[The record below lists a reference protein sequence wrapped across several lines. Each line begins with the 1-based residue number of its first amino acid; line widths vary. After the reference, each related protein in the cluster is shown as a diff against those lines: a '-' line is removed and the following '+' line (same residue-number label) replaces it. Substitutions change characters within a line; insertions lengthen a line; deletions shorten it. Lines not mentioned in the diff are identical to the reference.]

1 MLGKLLKYELKATSR
16 VFIPLYIAI
25 LVVSIVNGLSLNLEI
40 LNIQG
45 LATIVL
51 MCLFISLFVITI
63 VVTIQRFNKNLLKD
77 EGYLM
82 FTLPVS
88 SKHLVLSKY
97 LTSLIWTFLSFIV
110 AFLSFTIIFMI
121 PTYKYFDFSYF
132 INEFNLLFSNM
143 LNLNILGQ
151 FIKIILLMIISYT
164 IFIFNVYLALS
175 VGQLPIF
182 NRFRNVSSFI
192 GFLVINLLISYAQNI
207 VSLFVNDASVN
218 IEAIDNIN
226 YAINSVTSIV
236 SKGLNI
242 AIVINLIIILVLF
255 FATTYILDKKF
266 SYLKIVNGS
275 NLNIYHYLYI
285 N

>member
-16 VFIPLYIAI
+16 VFVPLYIAI

-40 LNIQG
+40 FNIQG
-45 LATIVL
+45 LATIIL

-88 SKHLVLSKY
+88 SKHLILSKY

-110 AFLSFTIIFMI
+110 ALLSFTIIFTI
-121 PTYKYFDFSYF
+121 ATYGDFNYSYF

-192 GFLVINLLISYAQNI
+192 GFLVINLLISYVQNI
-207 VSLFVNDASVN
+207 VDNAFVN
-218 IEAIDNIN
+218 IEAIDNVN
-226 YAINSVTSIV
+226 YSIDSISSIV
-236 SKGLNI
+236 SKGLNV
-242 AIVINLIIILVLF
+242 AIIINIIIILVLF
-255 FATTYILDKKF
+255 FATSYILNKK
-266 SYLKIVNGS
+266 L
-275 NLNIYHYLYI
+275 NLE
-285 N
+285 

>member
-88 SKHLVLSKY
+88 SKHLILSKY

-151 FIKIILLMIISYT
+151 FLKIILLMIISYT

-226 YAINSVTSIV
+226 YAISSVTSIV

-242 AIVINLIIILVLF
+242 AIVINIMIILVLF
-255 FATTYILDKKF
+255 FATTYILDKK
-266 SYLKIVNGS
+266 L
-275 NLNIYHYLYI
+275 NLE
-285 N
+285 

>member
-97 LTSLIWTFLSFIV
+97 LTSLIWTFLSFVV

-151 FIKIILLMIISYT
+151 FLKIILLMIISYT

-218 IEAIDNIN
+218 IEAIDNVN
-226 YAINSVTSIV
+226 YSIDSISSIV
-236 SKGLNI
+236 SKGLNV
-242 AIVINLIIILVLF
+242 AIIINIIIILVLF
-255 FATTYILDKKF
+255 FATSYILNKK
-266 SYLKIVNGS
+266 L
-275 NLNIYHYLYI
+275 NLE
-285 N
+285 

>member
-88 SKHLVLSKY
+88 SKYLVLSKY

-110 AFLSFTIIFMI
+110 ALLSFTIIFTI
-121 PTYKYFDFSYF
+121 ATYGDFNYSYF

-151 FIKIILLMIISYT
+151 FLKIILLMIISYT

-255 FATTYILDKKF
+255 FATTYILDKK
-266 SYLKIVNGS
+266 L
-275 NLNIYHYLYI
+275 NLE
-285 N
+285 

>member
-25 LVVSIVNGLSLNLEI
+25 LIVSIVNGLSLNLEI

-45 LATIVL
+45 LATIIL

-88 SKHLVLSKY
+88 SKHLILSKY
-97 LTSLIWTFLSFIV
+97 LTSLIWTFLSFVV

-255 FATTYILDKKF
+255 FATTYILDKK
-266 SYLKIVNGS
+266 L
-275 NLNIYHYLYI
+275 NLE
-285 N
+285 

>member
-16 VFIPLYIAI
+16 VFVPLYIAI

-97 LTSLIWTFLSFIV
+97 LTSLIWTFLSFVV

-151 FIKIILLMIISYT
+151 FLKIILLMIISYT

-226 YAINSVTSIV
+226 YAISSVTSIV

-255 FATTYILDKKF
+255 FATTYILDKK
-266 SYLKIVNGS
+266 L
-275 NLNIYHYLYI
+275 NLE
-285 N
+285 

>member
-16 VFIPLYIAI
+16 VFVPLYIAI

-40 LNIQG
+40 FNIQG
-45 LATIVL
+45 LATIIL

-88 SKHLVLSKY
+88 SKHLILSKY
-97 LTSLIWTFLSFIV
+97 LTSLIWTFLSFVV

-192 GFLVINLLISYAQNI
+192 GFLVINLLISYVQNI
-207 VSLFVNDASVN
+207 VDNAFVN
-218 IEAIDNIN
+218 IEAIDNVN
-226 YAINSVTSIV
+226 YSIDSISSIV
-236 SKGLNI
+236 SKGLNV
-242 AIVINLIIILVLF
+242 AIIINIIIILVLF
-255 FATTYILDKKF
+255 FATSYILNKK
-266 SYLKIVNGS
+266 L
-275 NLNIYHYLYI
+275 NLE
-285 N
+285 

>member
-40 LNIQG
+40 FNIQG
-45 LATIVL
+45 LATIIL

-110 AFLSFTIIFMI
+110 ALLSFTIFTIIFMI

-151 FIKIILLMIISYT
+151 FLKIILLMIISYT

-226 YAINSVTSIV
+226 YAISSVTSIV

-255 FATTYILDKKF
+255 FATTYILDKK
-266 SYLKIVNGS
+266 L
-275 NLNIYHYLYI
+275 NLE
-285 N
+285 

>member
-82 FTLPVS
+82 LTLPVS

-97 LTSLIWTFLSFIV
+97 LTSLIWTFLSFVV

-226 YAINSVTSIV
+226 YAISSVTSIV

-255 FATTYILDKKF
+255 FATTYILDKK
-266 SYLKIVNGS
+266 L
-275 NLNIYHYLYI
+275 NLE
-285 N
+285 

>member
-97 LTSLIWTFLSFIV
+97 LTSLIWTFLSFVV

-151 FIKIILLMIISYT
+151 FLRIILLMIISYT

-255 FATTYILDKKF
+255 FATTYILDKK
-266 SYLKIVNGS
+266 L
-275 NLNIYHYLYI
+275 NLE
-285 N
+285 

>member
-97 LTSLIWTFLSFIV
+97 LTSLIWTFLSFVV

-151 FIKIILLMIISYT
+151 FLKIILLMIISYT

-192 GFLVINLLISYAQNI
+192 GFLVINLFISYAQNI

-255 FATTYILDKKF
+255 FATTYILDKK
-266 SYLKIVNGS
+266 L
-275 NLNIYHYLYI
+275 NLE
-285 N
+285 

>member
-16 VFIPLYIAI
+16 VFVPLYIAI

-40 LNIQG
+40 FNIQG
-45 LATIVL
+45 LATIIL

-88 SKHLVLSKY
+88 SKYLVLSKY
-97 LTSLIWTFLSFIV
+97 LTSLIWTFLSFVV

-151 FIKIILLMIISYT
+151 FLKIILLMIISYT

-242 AIVINLIIILVLF
+242 AIVINIIIILVLF
-255 FATTYILDKKF
+255 FATTYILDKK
-266 SYLKIVNGS
+266 L
-275 NLNIYHYLYI
+275 NLE
-285 N
+285 

>member
-97 LTSLIWTFLSFIV
+97 LTSLIWTFLSFVV

-255 FATTYILDKKF
+255 FATTYILDKK
-266 SYLKIVNGS
+266 L
-275 NLNIYHYLYI
+275 NLE
-285 N
+285 

>member
-40 LNIQG
+40 FNIQG
-45 LATIVL
+45 LATIIL

-97 LTSLIWTFLSFIV
+97 LTSLIWTFLSFVV

-151 FIKIILLMIISYT
+151 FLKIILLMIISYT

-226 YAINSVTSIV
+226 YAISSVTSIV

-255 FATTYILDKKF
+255 FATTYILDKK
-266 SYLKIVNGS
+266 L
-275 NLNIYHYLYI
+275 NLE
-285 N
+285 

>member
-88 SKHLVLSKY
+88 SKHLILSKY
-97 LTSLIWTFLSFIV
+97 LTSLIWTFLSFVV

-151 FIKIILLMIISYT
+151 FLKIILLMIISYT

-182 NRFRNVSSFI
+182 NRFGNVSSFI

-255 FATTYILDKKF
+255 FATTYILDKK
-266 SYLKIVNGS
+266 L
-275 NLNIYHYLYI
+275 NLE
-285 N
+285 

>member
-97 LTSLIWTFLSFIV
+97 LTSLIWTFLSFVV

-226 YAINSVTSIV
+226 YSINSVTSIV

-255 FATTYILDKKF
+255 FATTYILDKK
-266 SYLKIVNGS
+266 L
-275 NLNIYHYLYI
+275 NLE
-285 N
+285 

>member
-25 LVVSIVNGLSLNLEI
+25 LIVSIVNGLSLNLEI

-97 LTSLIWTFLSFIV
+97 LTSLIWTFLSFVV

-255 FATTYILDKKF
+255 FATTYILDKK
-266 SYLKIVNGS
+266 L
-275 NLNIYHYLYI
+275 NLE
-285 N
+285 

>member
-25 LVVSIVNGLSLNLEI
+25 LVVSIVNGLLLNLEI

-97 LTSLIWTFLSFIV
+97 LTSLIWTFLSFVV

-242 AIVINLIIILVLF
+242 AIVINIIIILVLF
-255 FATTYILDKKF
+255 FATTYILDKK
-266 SYLKIVNGS
+266 L
-275 NLNIYHYLYI
+275 NLE
-285 N
+285 

>member
-88 SKHLVLSKY
+88 SKYLVLSKY
-97 LTSLIWTFLSFIV
+97 LTSLIWTFLSFVV

-175 VGQLPIF
+175 VGQLPVF

-255 FATTYILDKKF
+255 FATTYILDKK
-266 SYLKIVNGS
+266 L
-275 NLNIYHYLYI
+275 NLE
-285 N
+285 

>member
-88 SKHLVLSKY
+88 SKYLVLSKY
-97 LTSLIWTFLSFIV
+97 LTSLIWTFLSFVV

-151 FIKIILLMIISYT
+151 FLKIILLMIISYT

-182 NRFRNVSSFI
+182 NRFRNISSFI

-242 AIVINLIIILVLF
+242 AIVINIIIILVLF
-255 FATTYILDKKF
+255 FATTYILDKK
-266 SYLKIVNGS
+266 L
-275 NLNIYHYLYI
+275 NLE
-285 N
+285 

>member
-97 LTSLIWTFLSFIV
+97 LTSLIWTFLSFVV

-151 FIKIILLMIISYT
+151 FLKIILLMIISYT

-175 VGQLPIF
+175 LGELPIF

-242 AIVINLIIILVLF
+242 AIVINIIIILVLF
-255 FATTYILDKKF
+255 FATTYILDKK
-266 SYLKIVNGS
+266 L
-275 NLNIYHYLYI
+275 NLE
-285 N
+285 

>member
-88 SKHLVLSKY
+88 SKHLILSKY
-97 LTSLIWTFLSFIV
+97 LTSLIWTFLSFVV

-151 FIKIILLMIISYT
+151 FLKIILLMIISYT

-226 YAINSVTSIV
+226 YAISSVTSIV

-255 FATTYILDKKF
+255 FATTYILDKK
-266 SYLKIVNGS
+266 L
-275 NLNIYHYLYI
+275 NLE
-285 N
+285 

>member
-97 LTSLIWTFLSFIV
+97 LTSIIWTFLSFVV

-151 FIKIILLMIISYT
+151 FLKIILLMIISYT

-242 AIVINLIIILVLF
+242 AIVINIIIILVLF
-255 FATTYILDKKF
+255 FATTYILDKK
-266 SYLKIVNGS
+266 L
-275 NLNIYHYLYI
+275 NLE
-285 N
+285 

>member
-121 PTYKYFDFSYF
+121 PTYQYFDFSYF

-175 VGQLPIF
+175 VGQLPVF

-226 YAINSVTSIV
+226 YAISSVTSIV

-255 FATTYILDKKF
+255 FATTYILDKK
-266 SYLKIVNGS
+266 L
-275 NLNIYHYLYI
+275 NLE
-285 N
+285 

>member
-97 LTSLIWTFLSFIV
+97 LTSLIWTFLSFVV

-151 FIKIILLMIISYT
+151 FLKIILLMIISYT
-164 IFIFNVYLALS
+164 IFIFNVYLSLS
-175 VGQLPIF
+175 IGQLPIF
-182 NRFRNVSSFI
+182 NRFRNISSFI

-255 FATTYILDKKF
+255 FATTYILDKK
-266 SYLKIVNGS
+266 L
-275 NLNIYHYLYI
+275 NLE
-285 N
+285 

>member
-45 LATIVL
+45 LATIIL

-97 LTSLIWTFLSFIV
+97 LTSLIWTFLSFVV

-226 YAINSVTSIV
+226 YAISSVTSIV

-255 FATTYILDKKF
+255 FATTYILDKK
-266 SYLKIVNGS
+266 L
-275 NLNIYHYLYI
+275 NLE
-285 N
+285 

>member
-1 MLGKLLKYELKATSR
+1 
-16 VFIPLYIAI
+16 
-25 LVVSIVNGLSLNLEI
+25 
-40 LNIQG
+40 
-45 LATIVL
+45 
-51 MCLFISLFVITI
+51 MCLFVSLFVITI

-88 SKHLVLSKY
+88 SKYLVLSKY
-97 LTSLIWTFLSFIV
+97 LTSLIWTFLSFVV

-132 INEFNLLFSNM
+132 INEFNLLFSDM
-143 LNLNILGQ
+143 LNLNIIGQ
-151 FIKIILLMIISYT
+151 FFKVILLMIISYT

-207 VSLFVNDASVN
+207 VSLFINDASVN
-218 IEAIDNIN
+218 IETID
-226 YAINSVTSIV
+226 YVTSIV

-242 AIVINLIIILVLF
+242 AIIINLIIILVLF
-255 FATTYILDKKF
+255 FTTTYILDKK
-266 SYLKIVNGS
+266 L
-275 NLNIYHYLYI
+275 NLE
-285 N
+285 

>member
-151 FIKIILLMIISYT
+151 FLKIILLMIISYT

-255 FATTYILDKKF
+255 FATTYILDKK
-266 SYLKIVNGS
+266 L
-275 NLNIYHYLYI
+275 NLE
-285 N
+285 

>member
-25 LVVSIVNGLSLNLEI
+25 LIVSIVNGLSLNLEI

-45 LATIVL
+45 LATIIL

-97 LTSLIWTFLSFIV
+97 LTSLIWTFLSFVV

-151 FIKIILLMIISYT
+151 FLKIILLMIISYT

-242 AIVINLIIILVLF
+242 AIVINIIIILVLF
-255 FATTYILDKKF
+255 FATTYILDKK
-266 SYLKIVNGS
+266 L
-275 NLNIYHYLYI
+275 NLE
-285 N
+285 

>member
-88 SKHLVLSKY
+88 SKHLILSKY

-110 AFLSFTIIFMI
+110 ALLSFTIIFTI
-121 PTYKYFDFSYF
+121 ATYGDFNYSYF

-151 FIKIILLMIISYT
+151 FLKIILLMIISYT

-218 IEAIDNIN
+218 IEAIDNVN
-226 YAINSVTSIV
+226 YSIDSISSIV

-255 FATTYILDKKF
+255 FATSYILNKK
-266 SYLKIVNGS
+266 L
-275 NLNIYHYLYI
+275 NLE
-285 N
+285 

>member
-45 LATIVL
+45 LATIIL

-88 SKHLVLSKY
+88 SKYLVLSKY

-151 FIKIILLMIISYT
+151 FLKIILLMIISYT

-226 YAINSVTSIV
+226 YAISSVTSIV

-255 FATTYILDKKF
+255 FATTYILDKK
-266 SYLKIVNGS
+266 L
-275 NLNIYHYLYI
+275 NLE
-285 N
+285 

>member
-40 LNIQG
+40 FNIQG
-45 LATIVL
+45 LATIIL

-88 SKHLVLSKY
+88 SKYLVLSKY

-110 AFLSFTIIFMI
+110 ALLSFTIIFTI
-121 PTYKYFDFSYF
+121 ATYGDFNYSYF

-151 FIKIILLMIISYT
+151 FFKIVLLIIISYT
-164 IFIFNVYLALS
+164 IFIFNVYLSLS
-175 VGQLPIF
+175 IGQLPIF
-182 NRFRNVSSFI
+182 NRFRNISSFI
-192 GFLVINLLISYAQNI
+192 GFLVINLLISYVQNI
-207 VSLFVNDASVN
+207 VDNAFVN

-255 FATTYILDKKF
+255 FATTYILDKK
-266 SYLKIVNGS
+266 L
-275 NLNIYHYLYI
+275 NLE
-285 N
+285 

>member
-97 LTSLIWTFLSFIV
+97 LTSLIWTFLSFVV

-151 FIKIILLMIISYT
+151 FLKIILLMIISYT

-226 YAINSVTSIV
+226 YAISSVTSIV

-255 FATTYILDKKF
+255 FATTYILDKK
-266 SYLKIVNGS
+266 L
-275 NLNIYHYLYI
+275 NLE
-285 N
+285 

>member
-1 MLGKLLKYELKATSR
+1 MLGKLLKYELTAPSR

-88 SKHLVLSKY
+88 SKHLILSKY
-97 LTSLIWTFLSFIV
+97 LTSLIWTFLSFVV

-192 GFLVINLLISYAQNI
+192 GFLVINLLISYVQNI
-207 VSLFVNDASVN
+207 VDNAFVN

-255 FATTYILDKKF
+255 FATTYILDKK
-266 SYLKIVNGS
+266 L
-275 NLNIYHYLYI
+275 NLE
-285 N
+285 

>member
-97 LTSLIWTFLSFIV
+97 LTSLIWTFLSFV
-110 AFLSFTIIFMI
+110 EAFLSFTIIFMI

-151 FIKIILLMIISYT
+151 FLKIILLMIISYT

-226 YAINSVTSIV
+226 YAISSVTSIV

-255 FATTYILDKKF
+255 FATTYILDKK
-266 SYLKIVNGS
+266 L
-275 NLNIYHYLYI
+275 NLE
-285 N
+285 